1 MNKWREAFYSYQ
13 RERLDIRDRGE
24 YLDIIDLRKCNK
36 KRYYHLRGLEK
47 EIYLYCMQSRT
58 KKMVKEYFEKY
69 QTDLISKIITFFIES
84 NLMIEMNE
92 AFLSLGLLPIS
103 GRYPHISEAPGGC
116 VHNSA
121 V

>member
-1 MNKWREAFYSYQ
+1 MQ
-13 RERLDIRDRGE
+13 RQIM
-24 YLDIIDLRKCNK
+24 
-36 KRYYHLRGLEK
+36 K
-47 EIYLYCMQSRT
+47 EGSC
-58 KKMVKEYFEKY
+58 
-69 QTDLISKIITFFIES
+69 FIES

-92 AFLSLGLLPIS
+92 EFLSLGLLPIS